1 MTTASTRSSS
11 STIELESSIES
22 LLQFYLE
29 LGICSSQVQL
39 SNLNLVSIKAKLSLN
54 QLANIINLN
63 KSSTSASNN
72 LLIPLDVIK

>member
-1 MTTASTRSSS
+1 MTTTTTTRS

-39 SNLNLVSIKAKLSLN
+39 SNLNLVSIKAQLSLN

-63 KSSTSASNN
+63 KSSTSSSSS